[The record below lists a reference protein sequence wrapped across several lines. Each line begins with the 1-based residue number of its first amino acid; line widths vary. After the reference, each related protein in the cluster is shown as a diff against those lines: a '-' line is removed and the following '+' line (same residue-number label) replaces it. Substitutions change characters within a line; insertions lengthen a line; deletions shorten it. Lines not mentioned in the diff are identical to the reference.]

1 MQRAYGHGY
10 GRGQWFQVFI
20 TVKLLVI
27 ATGKNLVFSHFLM
40 IVHVHI
46 DVVCHVTIVASGF
59 EGSKI

>member
-1 MQRAYGHGY
+1 M
-10 GRGQWFQVFI
+10 FI